1 MAQLFLIT
9 GVSSGFGRA
18 LGEAAIS
25 EGNVVVGTVR
35 KEADKVEFERLGKNA
50 HGRIVDVTETSRVA
64 SSIAEIEKNIGAI
77 DVLVNNAGYGHEG
90 VLEESGMD
98 DLRRQFEVNV
108 FGPVAMMK
116 AVLPYMRRRRAGRIL
131 NVTSMGG
138 LITFPGVSFY
148 HGSKFALEGISEAL
162 GKEVKDFGIHV
173 TAVEPGAF
181 RTDWAGRSLE
191 RAPRSIADYDAIFE
205 PLRKRRM
212 ENSGHQTGDPKK
224 AVRAMLK
231 VAASDNPPAHLLLG
245 SDAVR
250 LVDEKMKALQ
260 SEFAAWMSLSLS
272 TDFEKRREPS
282 PKAKASI

>member
-1 MAQLFLIT
+1 
-9 GVSSGFGRA
+9 
-18 LGEAAIS
+18 
-25 EGNVVVGTVR
+25 
-35 KEADKVEFERLGKNA
+35 
-50 HGRIVDVTETSRVA
+50 
-64 SSIAEIEKNIGAI
+64 
-77 DVLVNNAGYGHEG
+77 
-90 VLEESGMD
+90 
-98 DLRRQFEVNV
+98 VNV

-116 AVLPYMRRRRAGRIL
+116 AVLPYTRRRRAGRIL

-212 ENSGHQTGDPKK
+212 ENSGNQIGDPKK
-224 AVRAMLK
+224 AARAMLE
-231 VAASDNPPAHLLLG
+231 VAASDTPPAHVLLG
-245 SDAVR
+245 SDVLQ
-250 LVDEKMKALQ
+250 LVDEKIKALQ
-260 SEFAAWMSLSLS
+260 SDFAAWMSLTLS